1 VDKLTEQKLDLSIVK
16 RLTDELGKSFS
27 QNNISARRVKNRHTN
42 SFSHSDNQGEM
53 ALESNLTWLFAC
65 LTSLSK
71 RALIPAN
78 LVGGPL
84 ESAISRISFDLFG
97 LSLLQKDDCDMAI
110 AVGNLLLDLASALNP
125 DDMECA
131 VTGSIAC
138 FKKMIGGPQR
148 DSTGATLSDPLMPG
162 WVFQYLIHQ
171 SEKELKK
178 SVRSDGHSPF
188 YTKWFTPLWIA
199 DFLIEESITDG
210 GRTFVDPACG
220 AGHILVP
227 ALKRIVEL
235 LIASGASKQEALQEA
250 ISERLYGLEIDPQL
264 SAAANFSLYLACRD
278 IDLKTPLSAANV
290 FTIVDSSKKQ
300 HFQSGSPGDSERSG
314 ERAESTESEPAWN
327 FSVGGSLRLH
337 AGELANS
344 TYLLPVGSNKPSTLL
359 PLSKIP
365 QKFGALAANPP
376 YMSMRNMPKDLAA
389 FLKEHYVLSSYD
401 LYSAF
406 VELTLNLLEE
416 GSKGSLICQQ
426 SVLSISRYK
435 PLRKLIEQEGRIE
448 TLVQLGAGSF
458 PTRPGEKVNNAIITL
473 RKASQISSEG
483 DSTTLRYA
491 RILYPEEKKRAEISG
506 IKSILESRDNHIKNS
521 SSDTKA
527 LMAPWCPAYIME
539 LFDKHPPLQNGHD
552 SIVVVNGLFTC
563 NNKMFVKRFDEVPE
577 DSRHEYVPYDKGGG
591 KKWYHSTPYLLH
603 WVKDGDVIRDYRASR
618 GQSRSLPGEDFY
630 FKPGITYSYIGTQGF
645 KARLLSP
652 ESIFD
657 IASSSVFTP
666 EPLRMYILGFM
677 NSSLVRFLMGVLNPT
692 INFQIGDLRRLPFAQ
707 PDVPTQSEVSR
718 LAEEA
723 VNLAREAEMHSP
735 VSAENHKSD
744 LKNSEFVSW
753 ARAKEN
759 IIQKDIDEL
768 IFGLYKV
775 PSNIQSQILQ
785 DPWVVRGQKDVFAN
799 AQGRS
804 KKGGA

>member
-1 VDKLTEQKLDLSIVK
+1 MELSIVK
-16 RLTDELGKSFS
+16 RLTDALGKSFS
-27 QNNISARRVKNRHTN
+27 KTKLAAWRVENRHAS
-42 SFSHSDNQGEM
+42 SFSHSGSQSEIS
-53 ALESNLTWLFAC
+53 LESNLTWLIAC

-71 RALIPAN
+71 RGLIPGN
-78 LVGGPL
+78 LLGEPI
-84 ESAISRISFDLFG
+84 EAAIARISLDLFG
-97 LSLLQKDDCDMAI
+97 LSSPEKDKCDMAI
-110 AVGNLLLDLASALNP
+110 AAGNLIMDLASDLHQ
-125 DDMECA
+125 DQLDCA
-131 VTGSIAC
+131 VTCLQKVID
-138 FKKMIGGPQR
+138 GPDGPSNR
-148 DSTGATLSDPLMPG
+148 AALADPLMPG

-178 SVRSDGHSPF
+178 SAPTNGHSPF

-199 DFLIEESITDG
+199 DFLVEEAITDG

-250 ISERLYGLEIDPQL
+250 ISTRLYGLEIDPQL

-278 IDLKTPLSAANV
+278 MDLKVPLSVANV
-290 FTIVDSSKKQ
+290 FTIVESNKAHLAEKQ
-300 HFQSGSPGDSERSG
+300 NSQLSVP
-314 ERAESTESEPAWN
+314 TWN
-327 FSVGGSLRLH
+327 ASIGGSLRL
-337 AGELANS
+337 NS
-344 TYLLPVGSNKPSTLL
+344 TALAESTFLLPVDKEDLL
-359 PLSKIP
+359 PLTKIP

-376 YMSMRNMPKDLAA
+376 YMSMRNMPKDLAV

-406 VELTLNLLEE
+406 VELSLDLLED

-435 PLRKLIEQEGRIE
+435 PLRKLIEQESKIE
-448 TLVQLGAGSF
+448 TLVQLGPGSF

-473 RKASQISSEG
+473 RRSSKISTKS
-483 DSTTLRYA
+483 DSTTLKYA

-506 IKSILESRDNHIKNS
+506 IKSILKVRDNHIENS
-521 SSDTKA
+521 SSDSKA
-527 LMAPWCPAYIME
+527 LLAPWCPAYIME
-539 LFDKHPPLQNGHD
+539 LFDNHPPLQNSHGD
-552 SIVVVNGLFTC
+552 IVVVNGLFTC
-563 NNKMFVKRFDEVPE
+563 NNKMFVKKFDEVPE
-577 DSRHEYVPYDKGGG
+577 DRRHEYVPYDKGGG

-666 EPLRMYILGFM
+666 EYLRMYMLGFM
-677 NSSLVRFLMGVLNPT
+677 NSSLVRFLLGVLNPT

-707 PDVPTQSEVSR
+707 PDTTTQLEVSR

-723 VNLAREAEMHSP
+723 VNLAREAERLGS
-735 VSAENHKSD
+735 EK
-744 LKNSEFVSW
+744 LKHASRSSKDSTTSKISESSEYLLW
-753 ARAKEN
+753 AREIEN
-759 IIQKDIDEL
+759 IIQKDIDRL
-768 IFGLYKV
+768 IFALYEV
-775 PSNIQSQILQ
+775 PAEIQKQILQ

-799 AQGRS
+799 AQGGS
-804 KKGGA
+804 KKGRL